1 MFVATGAGVGGTMVG
16 DGTDVG
22 VAIDGDGTL
31 VGVLVGVRVGGPE
44 GVTNTVAVG
53 SSDSSEDPEQA
64 TNAASTKVA
73 INRRDAFAPH
83 LRTAI
88 AFGFPRMATP
98 ES

>member
-1 MFVATGAGVGGTMVG
+1 VFVATGAGVGGTMVG

-31 VGVLVGVRVGGPE
+31 VGVRVGGPA
-44 GVTNTVAVG
+44 GVTNTVGVG